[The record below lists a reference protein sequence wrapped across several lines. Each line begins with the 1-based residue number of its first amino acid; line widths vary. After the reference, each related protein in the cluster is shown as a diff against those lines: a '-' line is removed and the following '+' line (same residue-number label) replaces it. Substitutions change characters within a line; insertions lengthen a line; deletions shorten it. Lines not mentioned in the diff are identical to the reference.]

1 MSGNH
6 FGKREETMR
15 FLRVNMTDQT
25 IRSEDVPEACRT
37 LGGRAMTSILVHAEV
52 PATADPLGPE
62 NRLIFAP
69 GYFTGTALV
78 NTGRLSIGAKSP
90 LTGGIKESNVGGTI
104 AFSLARLG
112 IAAVIVEGQ
121 CPDRSFFLH
130 IEADGRAEL
139 VEATQFKGMRTYAL
153 VERLRQEYG
162 EKKSIACTG
171 PAGDMQLLAASIQAT
186 DLDGRPC
193 RAAGRGGLGAVMGSK
208 GLKALVVDQGGK
220 TAAEIADPEPFKTA
234 ARLYAKAVKEDEFS
248 GRILPELG
256 TAALVEA
263 INAAGAFPTR
273 NARVGQ
279 FEGAGKISGEAM
291 AELIR
296 SRGGQTTHKGCSQCI
311 IDCSNVFV
319 DAKGDYVTSSLEYET
334 IWSMGGMIGNDD
346 LDSIARL
353 DFLCDDIGVDTMST
367 GVAIGIAM
375 DAGYR
380 KFGDGPAACSL
391 VEEIAAGSEIGR
403 VIGNGPDA
411 VGRYFKHD
419 RVPTVKG
426 QSIAAYDP
434 RAIQGMAV
442 TYATTPMG
450 GDHTAGWVVA
460 QNLEAFG
467 GTVNPHG
474 AAGQVELSRDAQIHM
489 AAVDSVGI
497 CDFAQS
503 GLAGEAGMKNVET
516 MYAAKSG
523 QPFRGQDWK
532 ELGIRVLKAERS
544 FNRQAGFSKND
555 DRLPAMFYNEPLP
568 PYNVVV
574 QVTDE
579 EMDSTFD
586 F

>member
-1 MSGNH
+1 
-6 FGKREETMR
+6 MR
-15 FLRVNMTDQT
+15 FLRVNLTNQT
-25 IRSEDVPEACRT
+25 IRSEEAAASFAT
-37 LGGRAMTSILVHAEV
+37 LGGRALTSTLVQSEV

-62 NRLIFAP
+62 NKLVFAP
-69 GYFTGTALV
+69 GYFTGTSLV
-78 NTGRLSIGAKSP
+78 NTGRLSVGSKSP
-90 LTGGIKESNVGGTI
+90 LTGGIKESNVGGTV

-112 IAAVIVEGQ
+112 IAAVIIEGQ
-121 CPDRSFFLH
+121 CPDTSFLLH
-130 IEADGRAEL
+130 VQADGTAEL
-139 VEATQFKGMRTYAL
+139 VEAGQYKGMRTYAL
-153 VERLRQEYG
+153 VRQLQQTYG
-162 EKKSIACTG
+162 GKKSITCIG
-171 PAGDMQLLAASIQAT
+171 PAGEMHLLSASIQST

-208 GLKALVVDQGGK
+208 GLKALIVDQGGRN
-220 TAAEIADPEPFKTA
+220 AAEIVDQETFKTA
-234 ARLYAKAVKEDEFS
+234 ARSYAKAVKEDEFS
-248 GRILPELG
+248 GQILPELG

-273 NARVGQ
+273 NARTGQ
-279 FEGAGKISGEAM
+279 FDGVEKISGEAM
-291 AELIR
+291 AELIKG
-296 SRGGQTTHKGCSQCI
+296 RGGQTTHKGCSQCI

-319 DAKGDYVTSSLEYET
+319 DKNGEYVTSSLEYET

-353 DFLCDDIGVDTMST
+353 DFLCDDIGLDTMNT

-380 KFGDGPAACSL
+380 NFGDGAAAIEL
-391 VEEIAAGSEIGR
+391 LEEVARGSEIGR
-403 VIGNGPDA
+403 VIGNGPVA
-411 VGRYFKHD
+411 VGKYFKHD

-450 GDHTAGWVVA
+450 ADHTAGWVVA

-467 GTVNPHG
+467 GTIAPME
-474 AAGQVELSRDAQIHM
+474 AEGQVELSRDSQIHM

-503 GLAGEAGMKNVET
+503 GLAGEEGMANVHA

-523 QPFRGQDWK
+523 TAFSGDDWR
-532 ELGIRVLKAERS
+532 ELGLKVLKAERM
-544 FNRQAGFSKND
+544 FNRAAGFTAED
-555 DRLPAMFYNEPLP
+555 DRLPPMFYSEPLP

-574 QVTDE
+574 KVSE
-579 EMDSTFD
+579 AEMDTTFD

>member
-1 MSGNH
+1 
-6 FGKREETMR
+6 MR
-15 FLRVNMTDQT
+15 FLRVNMTDLT
-25 IRSEDVPEACRT
+25 IRSEECGPVYEA
-37 LGGRAMTSILVHAEV
+37 LGGRALTSIMVNKEV
-52 PATADPLGPE
+52 PAICDPLGPA
-62 NRLIFAP
+62 NKLIFAP
-69 GYFTGTALV
+69 GYFTGTTLV
-78 NTGRLSIGAKSP
+78 NTGRLSVGAKSP
-90 LTGGIKESNVGGTI
+90 LTGGIKESNVGGTV

-121 CPDRSFFLH
+121 CTDRLFFLH
-130 IEADGRAEL
+130 IAADATAEL
-139 VEATQFKGMRTYAL
+139 IDASQYQGMRTYAL
-153 VERLRQEYG
+153 VEQLHRTYG
-162 EKKSIACTG
+162 DKKSITCIG
-171 PAGDMQLLAASIQAT
+171 PAGDMKLLSASIQST

-193 RAAGRGGLGAVMGSK
+193 RAAGRGGLGAVMGAK
-208 GLKALVVDQGGK
+208 GLKALLVDQSGK
-220 TAAEIADPEPFKTA
+220 TAAEIVDKDAFASA
-234 ARLYAKAVKEDEFS
+234 AKSYAKAVRADEFS
-248 GRILPELG
+248 GEILPKLG

-273 NARVGQ
+273 NAREGQ
-279 FEGAGKISGEAM
+279 FDGAEKISGETM
-291 AELIR
+291 AELIK

-319 DAKGDYVTSSLEYET
+319 DKKGEYVTSSLEYET

-346 LDSIARL
+346 LDAIARL
-353 DFLCDDIGVDTMST
+353 DFLCDDIGLDTMNT

-380 KFGDGPAACSL
+380 RFGDAAAAIAL
-391 VEEIAAGSEIGR
+391 VEEVVDGSELGQA
-403 VIGNGPDA
+403 IGNGPVA
-411 VGRYFKHD
+411 VGKYFNHN

-450 GDHTAGWVVA
+450 ADHTAGWVVA

-467 GTVNPHG
+467 GTVNPRE
-474 AAGQVELSRDAQIHM
+474 AAGQVELSRNSQIHM

-503 GLAGEAGMKNVET
+503 GLATLEGMDTVYT
-516 MYAAKSG
+516 MYGAKAGS
-523 QPFRGQDWK
+523 PFSANGWT
-532 ELGIRVLKAERS
+532 ELGLKVLKAERS
-544 FNRQAGFSKND
+544 FNRAAGFTAKD
-555 DRLPAMFYNEPLP
+555 DRLAPMFYNEPLP

-574 QVTDE
+574 KVSDE